1 MSINKKNIV
10 ILVEHKIREL
20 NPNIFLATKLV
31 KKGFRVYIG
40 NWLSVDRI
48 LKYFDKGFGIILKGG
63 IDNEMLEKVKKKCN
77 AHIVIDQEAGPT
89 KFFSGGI
96 KSRISFLNSNNIDK
110 YYALNDTRFKQAQ
123 KEIKFKKKN
132 VLKNFGWPRVD
143 LWKDNNQYIYQS
155 DIKDLKDKYGKYA
168 LYVSNL
174 RHTYVKYYDGF
185 NRFLSSNLEIYNQ
198 FNFSKN
204 QIKIK
209 FSTLKKNS
217 VEKRNSF
224 FSVINFLNFI
234 SKANIKVLVRP
245 HFNDDIEGWKFFT
258 KKIENIHILD
268 FKNDLHPLIA
278 GCDLF
283 LHSGDASAYQAYLT
297 NKKIGLIGIKKKN
310 IKKINKHL
318 SEMSQKIYNFKD
330 IGHYLI
336 SQKNSKNKEFLKNI
350 KKHLNYNEKLDASEK
365 ICQDIS
371 RLSIKKQSSINFQFS
386 TKIIFLIKDYYYF
399 LKSFFDKKKTIKNP
413 GGIKISEISSFVK
426 KIEKKKNRNIKT
438 RSVIRNLIEIDI

>member
-1 MSINKKNIV
+1 MSLNKKNIV

-20 NPNIFLATKLV
+20 NSNIFLATKLV

-48 LKYFDKGFGIILKGG
+48 LKHFDKGFGIILKGG

-89 KFFSGGI
+89 KFVSGGI
-96 KSRISFLNSNNIDK
+96 RSRINFLNSNNIDK
-110 YYALNDTRFKQAQ
+110 YYALNDTRFRQAQ

-132 VLKNFGWPRVD
+132 VLNNFGWPRVD
-143 LWKDNNQYIYQS
+143 LWKDNNQHIYQS
-155 DIKDLKDKYGKYA
+155 EIKDLKNEYGKYA

-174 RHTYVKYYDGF
+174 RHTYIKYNVGF
-185 NRFLSSNLEIYNQ
+185 NNFLSSNLEIYNQ

-209 FSTLKKNS
+209 FSTLKKDS
-217 VEKRNSF
+217 IEKRNSF

-234 SKANIKVLVRP
+234 SNANIKVLVRP

-258 KKIENIHILD
+258 EKIENIHILD

-297 NKKIGLIGIKKKN
+297 NKKIGLIGIEKKN
-310 IKKINKHL
+310 LKRINKHL
-318 SEMSQKIYNFKD
+318 SNMSQKIYNLKD
-330 IGHYLI
+330 IGHFLI
-336 SQKNSKNKEFLKNI
+336 SQKIIKNKEFSKKI
-350 KKHLNYNEKLDASEK
+350 KKHLNYDEKFDASEK

-371 RLSIKKQSSINFQFS
+371 ELNIEKQSSINFHFL
-386 TKIIFLIKDYYYF
+386 TKIIFLIKDYFYF
-399 LKSFFDKKKTIKNP
+399 FKSFFHRKKIIKNP
-413 GGIKISEISSFVK
+413 GGIKLSEISSFIK
-426 KIEKKKNRNIKT
+426 KIEKKKNRNVKT
-438 RSVIRNLIEIDI
+438 RRVISNLIEIDI

>member
-1 MSINKKNIV
+1 MSIDKKNIV

-20 NPNIFLATKLV
+20 NSNIFLATKLV

-48 LKYFDKGFGIILKGG
+48 LKNFDKGFGIIFKGG
-63 IDNEMLEKVKKKCN
+63 IDSKMLEKVKKKCN
-77 AHIVIDQEAGPT
+77 AHIVIDQEAGPI
-89 KFFSGGI
+89 KLGSGTLG
-96 KSRISFLNSNNIDK
+96 SRINFLNSQNIDK
-110 YYALNDTRFKQAQ
+110 YYALNSTRFIQAR

-143 LWKDNNQYIYQS
+143 LWKNNNQYIYQS
-155 DIKDLKDKYGKYA
+155 EIKNLRDEYGKYA

-174 RHTYVKYYDGF
+174 RYTYIKYNVGF
-185 NRFLSSNLEIYNQ
+185 NKFLSSNLEIYNQ

-204 QIKIK
+204 QIKKK
-209 FSTLKKNS
+209 FSTLKRDS
-217 VEKRNSF
+217 IEKRNSF
-224 FSVINFLNFI
+224 FSVMNFLNFI

-258 KKIENIHILD
+258 KKTENIHILD
-268 FKNDLHPLIA
+268 FNNDLHPLIV

-283 LHSGDASAYQAYLT
+283 LHSGDSSAYQAYLT

-318 SEMSQKIYNFKD
+318 SDMSQKIHNLRD
-330 IGHYLI
+330 MGHYLV
-336 SQKNSKNKEFLKNI
+336 SQKNIKNREFLKNI
-350 KKHLNYNEKLDASEK
+350 KKHLNYNEKFDASEK

-413 GGIKISEISSFVK
+413 GGIKASEISSFVK

-438 RSVIRNLIEIDI
+438 RRVIRNLIEIDI